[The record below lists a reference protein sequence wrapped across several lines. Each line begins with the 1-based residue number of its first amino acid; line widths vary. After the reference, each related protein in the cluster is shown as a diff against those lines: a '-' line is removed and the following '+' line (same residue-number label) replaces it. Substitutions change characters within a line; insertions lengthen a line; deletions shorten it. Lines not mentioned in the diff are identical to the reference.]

1 MPKPIA
7 DEREEGQKL
16 KPEQARVK
24 PFTRIEE
31 LDYHKYFCYRDWIFF
46 FSNHKIQS
54 RGDQIFII
62 FTTNFLGSE
71 SKQGK

>member
-1 MPKPIA
+1 MNEKKVRNWNLSRL
-7 DEREEGQKL
+7 EL
-16 KPEQARVK
+16 NL
-24 PFTRIEE
+24 FTRIEE